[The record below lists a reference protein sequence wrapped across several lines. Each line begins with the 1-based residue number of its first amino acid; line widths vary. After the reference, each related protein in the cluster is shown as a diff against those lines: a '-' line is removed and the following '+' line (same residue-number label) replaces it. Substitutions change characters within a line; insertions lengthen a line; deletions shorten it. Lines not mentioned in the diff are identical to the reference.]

1 MIDFAQA
8 QNARE
13 LLSKMGKSGDLS
25 LYKAAQD
32 RGISFSALLEEMDP
46 STPEHKAAGI
56 DAFKRQLMLFDMTAG
71 GPDNIRVDDFFVKN
85 AMMLLPEYI
94 QREVS
99 AGYASWFS
107 PVSLLA
113 AQVADKGPTITPIYL
128 KTTEAKTH
136 VAKRSEA
143 AGFVK
148 SLIAYR
154 EKPLAMMDRG
164 RQFDFSYKVLRNQ
177 SLAEFAIFLRFIG
190 CQIAQDEVDELW
202 SVCIS
207 GDGTSPAPANSFNGT
222 AGTLLYADLV
232 HLSVA
237 FTPPCELTHI
247 LCRAS
252 DVEKILNFTQW
263 QDPAIWSTLQAI
275 ERSGRLTGLLPMNA
289 RLVIAPNATT
299 KVLAGID
306 ARWALRE
313 TLAQPLMIEADKIIS
328 QKLEY
333 AVISKESVYSVMVDD
348 AIKKCDYT

>member
-8 QNARE
+8 QQLKD
-13 LLSKMGKSGDLS
+13 LLTKSGRSGDLT

-32 RGISFSALLEEMDP
+32 RGVSFSAILEEMDP

-56 DAFKRQLMLFDMTAG
+56 DAFKRQLMLFDMAGG
-71 GPDNIRVDDFFVKN
+71 GPDGIRVDDFFVKN

-99 AGYASWFS
+99 AGYSSWFS

-113 AQVADKGPTITPIYL
+113 AQVIDKGPTITPIYL

-136 VAKRSEA
+136 QAKKGENAAFVRSII
-143 AGFVK
+143 G
-148 SLIAYR
+148 YR
-154 EKPLAMMDRG
+154 EKPLAMVDRG

-202 SVCIS
+202 SVCIN
-207 GDGTSPAPANSFNGT
+207 GDGTSPAPANSFAGT
-222 AGTLLYADLV
+222 AGTLVYSDLV
-232 HLSVA
+232 HMSVA
-237 FTPPCELTHI
+237 FTPPCEMTHI

-263 QDPAIWSTLQAI
+263 QDPAIWTTLSAI
-275 ERSGRLTGLLPMNA
+275 EKSGQLTGLLPMNA

-299 KVLAGID
+299 KVLAVID

-333 AVISKESVYSVMVDD
+333 AVISKEAIYSVMVDD